1 MANRKRREKI
11 LENIKVEKIWYGG
24 VGIAT
29 REDGKKILIKGGAL
43 PWSVVDVRVVK
54 QKKDYLQTHIVTVKS
69 YDPKYTTN
77 KPLCPHFFAPGAE
90 PSGLPKH
97 KVGSGDCK
105 WQMIPYP
112 QQLELKQDIVADAF
126 TKIAKTQNFEMLPIV
141 ASPLQTGYRNK
152 IEFSFGV
159 YISQKDEVHANW
171 QLGFHKQ
178 GEFSKIVDMDS
189 SILISDRANK
199 LYAYLKNIFKQSGLP
214 TYDQKTHKG
223 FFRHLVMREGVNTQQ
238 MLINLS
244 VATDKLETLAQQEQ
258 WETLQK
264 TLLNDEYLQKEITTF
279 VITENN
285 GLADI
290 VRGQEI
296 STKTVRGDG
305 VIYEKLVFDDTNL
318 TNSSFRGEA
327 EESTNVSTGSFTSVF
342 TTESSV
348 AGDDKNMCKDNK
360 EATFRVS
367 PFSFFQTNTHG
378 AEKLFHTAANT
389 VGSVKGKILDLYC
402 GAGSIGISFLK
413 LGIGEKVVG
422 VEIVEEA
429 IVDAKYNAKI
439 NKVADQCE
447 FFAGP
452 SEKFMTQE
460 FIEGPHCQD
469 LGLVII
475 DPPREWLH
483 PKVIDMIAQLAQN
496 QKFKLLYISC
506 NPITMARDVELFNEK
521 GFNLKSLQAVDMFPH
536 THHIECIGLLG

>member
-1 MANRKRREKI
+1 MANRSRREKI
-11 LENIKVEKIWYGG
+11 LENIKIEKIGYGG
-24 VGIAT
+24 VGIST
-29 REDGKKILIKGGAL
+29 REDGKKILIKWGAL
-43 PWSVVDVRVVK
+43 PGSVVDVRVVK
-54 QKKDYLQTHIVTVKS
+54 QKKDFLQTHIVNVKS

-97 KVGSGDCK
+97 KIGSGDCK

-112 QQLELKQDIVADAF
+112 QQLELKQAIVADAF
-126 TKIAKTQNFEMLPIV
+126 KKIAKEQSFEMLPIV
-141 ASPLQTGYRNK
+141 ASPEQIGYRNK

-189 SILISDRANK
+189 TILISERANK
-199 LYAYLKNIFKQSGLP
+199 LYAYLKKIFKDSGLP

-223 FFRHLVMREGVNTQQ
+223 FFRHLVMREGVNTGQ

-244 VATDKLETLAQQEQ
+244 VSTEKLDTLEQ
-258 WETLQK
+258 KEQREKLQK
-264 TLLNDEYLQKEITTF
+264 VLLRDEYLQDEITTF

-290 VRGQEI
+290 VRGKD
-296 STKTVRGDG
+296 STTRTLRGDG
-305 VIYEKLVFDDTNL
+305 VIYEKLVFDNAIDVIPA
-318 TNSSFRGEA
+318 EA
-327 EESTNVSTGSFTSVF
+327 GIQENDEDSRICEDDNKKFEKWN
-342 TTESSV
+342 TES
-348 AGDDKNMCKDNK
+348 
-360 EATFRVS
+360 TFRVS

-378 AEKLFHTAANT
+378 AEKLFYTAANT
-389 VGSVKGKILDLYC
+389 VGNIKGNILDLYC

-413 LGIGEKVVG
+413 LGLGEKTVG

-429 IVDAKYNAKI
+429 IIDAKHNAKI
-439 NKVADQCE
+439 NSIAEQCE
-447 FFAGP
+447 FFSGP
-452 SEKFMTQE
+452 SEKFMTKE
-460 FIEGPHCQD
+460 FITWPHCQD

-475 DPPREWLH
+475 DPPREGLH
-483 PKVIDMIAQLAQN
+483 PKVVDMIAQLSEQ
-496 QKFKLLYISC
+496 QTFKLLYISC

-521 GFNLKSLQAVDMFPH
+521 WFNLKSLQAVDMFPH
-536 THHIECIGLLG
+536 THHIECIGLLKK

>member
-54 QKKDYLQTHIVTVKS
+54 QKKDYLQTHIVNVKS

-126 TKIAKTQNFEMLPIV
+126 TKIAKNQNFEMLPIV

-189 SILISDRANK
+189 SILISDKANK

-214 TYDQKTHKG
+214 TYDQKIHKG

-244 VATDKLETLAQQEQ
+244 VATDKLETSEQQEQ
-258 WETLQK
+258 REALQK

-290 VRGQEI
+290 VRGQDI
-296 STKTVRGDG
+296 VTKTLRGDA
-305 VIYEKLVFDDTNL
+305 VIYEKLVFDDSIAQNSHSCEGRNL
-318 TNSSFRGEA
+318 DTRPWLPSGKLRGYDKEVH
-327 EESTNVSTGSFTSVF
+327 E
-342 TTESSV
+342 
-348 AGDDKNMCKDNK
+348 DDKNMCKESK

-378 AEKLFHTAANT
+378 AETLFHTAANT

-413 LGIGEKVVG
+413 LGIGENVVG

-439 NKVADQCE
+439 NNLADQCE

-475 DPPREWLH
+475 DPPREGLH
-483 PKVIDMIAQLAQN
+483 PKVVDMIAQLAQH

>member
-1 MANRKRREKI
+1 M
-11 LENIKVEKIWYGG
+11 
-24 VGIAT
+24 
-29 REDGKKILIKGGAL
+29 
-43 PWSVVDVRVVK
+43 DVRVVK
-54 QKKDYLQTHIVTVKS
+54 QKKDYLQTHIVNVKS

-189 SILISDRANK
+189 SILISEKANK
-199 LYAYLKNIFKQSGLP
+199 LYAYLKDLFKQSGLP

-244 VATDKLETLAQQEQ
+244 VATDKLETIAQQEQ

-290 VRGQEI
+290 VRGQDI
-296 STKTVRGDG
+296 VTKTLRGDA
-305 VIYEKLVFDDTNL
+305 VIYEKLVFDTPPQTPPL
-318 TNSSFRGEA
+318 VGEGLSEGSIPPTRGEVKGGILA
-327 EESTNVSTGSFTSVF
+327 
-342 TTESSV
+342 
-348 AGDDKNMCKDNK
+348 

-389 VGSVKGKILDLYC
+389 VGAVKGKILDLYC

-413 LGIGEKVVG
+413 LGI
-422 VEIVEEA
+422 
-429 IVDAKYNAKI
+429 
-439 NKVADQCE
+439 
-447 FFAGP
+447 
-452 SEKFMTQE
+452 
-460 FIEGPHCQD
+460 
-469 LGLVII
+469 
-475 DPPREWLH
+475 
-483 PKVIDMIAQLAQN
+483 
-496 QKFKLLYISC
+496 
-506 NPITMARDVELFNEK
+506 
-521 GFNLKSLQAVDMFPH
+521 
-536 THHIECIGLLG
+536 

>member
-54 QKKDYLQTHIVTVKS
+54 QKKDYIQTHIVTVKS
-69 YDPKYTTN
+69 YDPKYTIN
-77 KPLCPHFFAPGAE
+77 KPLCPHFFAPWAE

-97 KVGSGDCK
+97 KIGSGDCK

-141 ASPLQTGYRNK
+141 GSPLQIGYRNK

-189 SILISDRANK
+189 SILISEKANT
-199 LYAYLKNIFKQSGLP
+199 LYAYLKDLFKKSGLP

-223 FFRHLVMREGVNTQQ
+223 FFRHLVIREGVNTQQ

-244 VATDKLETLAQQEQ
+244 VATDKLETIAQQDQ
-258 WETLQK
+258 WEALQK
-264 TLLNDEYLQKEITTF
+264 ILLHDEYLQKEITTF

-290 VRGQEI
+290 VRGQDI
-296 STKTVRGDG
+296 VTKSLRGDA
-305 VIYEKLVFDDTNL
+305 VIYEKLIFEWINDSKEL
-318 TNSSFRGEA
+318 A
-327 EESTNVSTGSFTSVF
+327 
-342 TTESSV
+342 
-348 AGDDKNMCKDNK
+348 

-378 AEKLFHTAANT
+378 AEKLFYTAANT

-413 LGIGEKVVG
+413 LGIGEKVVW

-439 NKVADQCE
+439 NNVADQCE

-452 SEKFMTQE
+452 SEKFMTEE

-475 DPPREWLH
+475 DPPREGLH

-521 GFNLKSLQAVDMFPH
+521 GFNLKSLQAMDMFPH